1 MPLSALA
8 VCEHQASISEAESTF
23 PRLAVV
29 LHSDV
34 QERGLPVQ
42 MLQEKTKS
50 GDVTTIKVFNIGWG
64 LELGPS
70 HCKKLTNPWLPVSNS
85 VQSFC

>member
-42 MLQEKTKS
+42 MLQEK
-50 GDVTTIKVFNIGWG
+50 KV
-64 LELGPS
+64 E
-70 HCKKLTNPWLPVSNS
+70 TWLPLW
-85 VQSFC
+85 FLI